1 MMTSYRGVP
10 LGELSPHPYAIA
22 EQAYGAMA
30 TDEAAA
36 SRQAI
41 LISGESGAGK
51 IETAKL
57 VMQYLAARAS
67 GGGAGLGGDGEDGAL
82 VPGAPGARGGG
93 GAPRPGWASAS
104 ASASASAPIEE
115 QVLESN
121 PLLEAFGNAKTVR
134 NDNSSRFGKF
144 VEIAFDRA
152 GRVGGATIATY
163 LLERSRVVAAAP
175 GERSYH
181 IFYQLCAGASP
192 SQRKAWHLPS
202 LKEGPKAFKYLA
214 GTGTFALEDVDDAE
228 GLAATLGAMGVIG
241 LGEEAAE
248 AVLRGVAAVL
258 HLGNIE
264 WAADGEGSKPKD
276 KGSKAALAHAAELL
290 GTEPAALHTA
300 LSTRAIEMTGERIVK
315 PLEPAAATESRD
327 ALAKTLYARLFD
339 WLVTA
344 INRRISSLGG
354 NANGAAG
361 AANGGG
367 AQATRRSIGIL
378 DIYGFECFET
388 NSFEQLC
395 INLAN
400 ERLQQQF
407 NAQVLAG
414 EQAEYAAEGVD
425 WSYIDFVDNQDCLD
439 LLEGCGGG
447 GGGAGGACEGVFPL
461 IDEACRLPRATADD
475 LASALR
481 TRLAAHPRFGAPK
494 RPPTAFAV
502 EHYAGS
508 VVYDPT
514 ALLDKNRDFTVAEHA
529 SLMAASSVPFLAALF
544 APDPEAEE
552 GAAAATAS
560 RGGRSAFK
568 LNSVGAQFRRQLGG
582 LMATL
587 GACQPHYIRCIKP
600 NPGSVPGALAPEHV
614 LEQLRAGGVLEAVR
628 IACAGFPTRKPF
640 RPFVQRY
647 AILVADGRGRY
658 EPLDVEA
665 LDDGAA
671 REATRA
677 VLTCPAANAGGRLEG
692 WQLGRT
698 RVFLRAG
705 QLAAL
710 EGARGR
716 ALTRSAVV
724 IQSAWRGRAARAQ
737 LRQARAAAT
746 AIQARWRGVLGR
758 RAARDAAG
766 AGAALKIQAAWRAHK
781 ARKAFLD
788 HVAHRRATTVQ
799 RYARGWLARARFRRA
814 TDLGKRQAARA
825 AEAARREGAAIKI
838 QARARGVAAR
848 ARAAGLKAEA
858 ARLAELEE
866 GKAFLEAQVAQL
878 RARLA
883 DAEARAG
890 DAEAAAARAAS
901 DAAAARLEASTSRE
915 AGDEGAGPG
924 ALPAAAVAE
933 LEAAQAAASR
943 ALRAEADL
951 LRSQKEAAE
960 EGARRAE
967 AAAAE
972 ARAEAAAAAAAAA
985 AAEAAAASKGA
996 ENARLWEQVRS
1007 AAEEYAAEFEA
1018 KEATIAALGAEA
1030 EASRSVAQAEI
1041 DALRTAMEAEVA
1053 AARAAMHRR
1062 VDEAVAEA
1070 EAKAAG
1076 LRDAR
1081 EKNVHLSAR
1090 VVALNS
1096 RVASLQKAARDAA
1109 GREREL
1115 AAELEALRAA
1125 LAAGAH
1131 HGGPGGGGH
1140 ANGGSGPSSPR
1151 ALAAASPRGGDPW
1164 GALSPDQDG
1173 ALTALVACAVPR
1185 RLPIVNIQHGATPGD
1200 AVGLPFAAWLLGE
1213 CLLTWAGAWRPAE
1226 VDGAA
1231 TRLRDAVLA
1240 AADAEGLGCQA
1251 YWLSATLALGALLKV
1266 RSIGRRDCGGL
1277 FKLGDDMIQF
1287 GGLHALLAGSVAEQL
1302 PVSAAVLLGDDAKRA
1317 ARAAAAA
1324 ARGGDRGRGGGGG
1337 GAHGDAASTPATSAR
1352 SYEDL
1357 MASPWKGLLGGLSNV
1372 LEALRGEGAPPPA
1385 CRAVVHAALRSVDA
1399 ELLNALMLRR
1409 DCCSISA
1416 AKALQAGLADVG
1428 AWVGYVGPEWA
1439 GEPADAAAALAR
1451 SGQAAAYLLHGK
1463 ADCVRRAAKGFDVSP
1478 DLRRACPALTLAQ
1491 VYRLTEHHHDDWI
1504 AGAGGGADTLA
1515 LLRELKAAVDS
1526 AAAGGVGGVGGATP
1540 PRGGGRPRSGG
1551 STPFTSPGSDGA
1563 RTDGASVYDDAE
1575 EGVGGGGAGGLGG
1588 HADEEAL
1595 LLDPHAAFVLPRR
1608 LLTDAA
1614 RHYVQAPRPYH
1625 SAAPGVSLLDRIEAC
1640 CRGSVALPP
1649 TLRGRPDFAFLLGTQ
1664 QQQPQ
1669 GGGRR

>member
-1 MMTSYRGVP
+1 MMASYRGVP

-30 TDEAAA
+30 VDDA
-36 SRQAI
+36 RQAI

-51 IETAKL
+51 TETAKL
-57 VMQYLAARAS
+57 VMQYLAARAGGGGGGG
-67 GGGAGLGGDGEDGAL
+67 GGGAGGDGEDGAL
-82 VPGAPGARGGG
+82 VPGAPGARGGQRRPGAG
-93 GAPRPGWASAS
+93 GA
-104 ASASASAPIEE
+104 APIEE

-144 VEIAFDRA
+144 VEIAFDGG
-152 GRVGGATIATY
+152 GRVAGATIATY
-163 LLERSRVVAAAP
+163 LLERSRVVGAAP

-181 IFYQLCAGASP
+181 IFYQLVAGASP
-192 SQRKAWHLPS
+192 AQRKAWHLPS
-202 LKEGPKAFKYLA
+202 IKEGPKAFRYLA
-214 GTGTFALEDVDDAE
+214 GTGTYTLADVDDGE

-248 AVLRGVAAVL
+248 SVLRGVAAVL

-264 WAADGEGSKPKD
+264 WSADGEGAKPKD
-276 KGSKAALAHAAELL
+276 KGSKAALASAADLL
-290 GTEPAALHTA
+290 GTTPALLQTA
-300 LSTRAIEMTGERIVK
+300 LSTRAIETAGERIVK
-315 PLEPAAATESRD
+315 PLDPVATTESRD

-339 WLVTA
+339 WLVAA
-344 INRRISSLGG
+344 INRRISALGG
-354 NANGAAG
+354 GG
-361 AANGGG
+361 GTGGGG
-367 AQATRRSIGIL
+367 APHQATPSHQTRRSIGIL

-425 WSYIDFVDNQDCLD
+425 WSYVEFVDNQDCLD
-439 LLEGCGGG
+439 LLEGT
-447 GGGAGGACEGVFPL
+447 AGVEGVFPL
-461 IDEACRLPRATADD
+461 IDEACRLPRATFAD
-475 LASALR
+475 LAHTLR
-481 TRLAAHPRFGAPK
+481 TRLAAHPRFAAPK
-494 RPPTAFAV
+494 RPPHAFAV
-502 EHYAGS
+502 DHYAGS

-514 ALLDKNRDFTVAEHA
+514 SLLDKNRDFTVAEHA
-529 SLMAASSVPFLAALF
+529 SLMAGSSVPFLADLF
-544 APDPEAEE
+544 APDPEAE
-552 GAAAATAS
+552 GAAAAATAG

-582 LMATL
+582 LMGTL

-600 NPGSVPGALAPEHV
+600 NPESQPGALAPEHV

-665 LDDGAA
+665 LDDAA
-671 REATRA
+671 AADAARA
-677 VLTCPAANAGGRLEG
+677 VLTCPAANAGGVLDG

-716 ALTRSAVV
+716 ALTRSAIV
-724 IQSAWRGRAARAQ
+724 IQSAWRGRKARAA
-737 LRQARAAAT
+737 LREARAAAT
-746 AIQARWRGVLGR
+746 LIQARWRGVLGR

-766 AGAALKIQAAWRAHK
+766 VGAALKIQAAWRAHK
-781 ARKAFLD
+781 DRKAFLD
-788 HVAHRRATTVQ
+788 HVATRRAVTVQ
-799 RYARGWLARARFRRA
+799 RYTRGWLARSRFRRA

-825 AEAARREGAAIKI
+825 AEASRRDAAAVKI
-838 QARARGVAAR
+838 QALVRGRAVRARVAVAR
-848 ARAAGLKAEA
+848 AEA
-858 ARLAELEE
+858 ARVAELEE

-883 DAEARAG
+883 DAEGRAG
-890 DAEAAAARAAS
+890 VAEAAAARAAS
-901 DAAAARLEASTSRE
+901 EAAAARLEASSSRE
-915 AGDEGAGPG
+915 AAAAAADSGPG
-924 ALPAAAVAE
+924 ALPAAALAE
-933 LEAAQAAASR
+933 LEAAQAAATG
-943 ALRAEADL
+943 ALRDEIEL
-951 LRSQKEAAE
+951 LRSQKEGAE

-967 AAAAE
+967 AVAAE
-972 ARAEAAAAAAAAA
+972 ARAGEAAARAAAEGAAAAGAA
-985 AAEAAAASKGA
+985 ADA
-996 ENARLWEQVRS
+996 ENARLWDQVRS

-1018 KEATIAALGAEA
+1018 KEATIAALGAEG

-1053 AARAAMHRR
+1053 ASRAAMHRR

-1081 EKNVHLSAR
+1081 EKNVHFSAR

-1096 RVASLQKAARDAA
+1096 RVASLQKAAREAA

-1115 AAELEALRAA
+1115 GAELEALRAA
-1125 LAAGAH
+1125 VAAGAH
-1131 HGGPGGGGH
+1131 QHGGGGPGSPRGYANGGASAPASPRSLALTPGGGG
-1140 ANGGSGPSSPR
+1140 
-1151 ALAAASPRGGDPW
+1151 PW
-1164 GALSPDQDG
+1164 GSLTPDQDG
-1173 ALTALVACAVPR
+1173 ALAALVASAVPR
-1185 RLPIVNIQHGATPGD
+1185 RLPIVNIQHGASPAD

-1226 VDGAA
+1226 VDAAA
-1231 TRLRDAVLA
+1231 TALRDAVLA

-1251 YWLSATLALGALLKV
+1251 YWLSSTLALGALLKV

-1287 GGLHALLAGSVAEQL
+1287 GGLHALLARSVAEQL
-1302 PVSAAVLLGDDAKRA
+1302 PVSAAVLLGEDAKRA

-1337 GAHGDAASTPATSAR
+1337 GHADAPAASAR

-1439 GEPADAAAALAR
+1439 GDPADAAAALAR
-1451 SGQAAAYLLHGK
+1451 SGQAAAYLLHSK
-1463 ADCVRRAAKGFDVSP
+1463 ADCVRRAAKGFDVSS

-1515 LLRELKAAVDS
+1515 LLRELKAAVDTA
-1526 AAAGGVGGVGGATP
+1526 AAAGDGGGGGATT
-1540 PRGGGRPRSGG
+1540 PRGGRLRSGG
-1551 STPFTSPGSDGA
+1551 STPFTSPGSEA
-1563 RTDGASVYDDAE
+1563 APDGASVYSDAD
-1575 EGVGGGGAGGLGG
+1575 EGVGTLGSSGGGG

-1649 TLRGRPDFAFLLGTQ
+1649 ALRSRADFAFLLGTLQ
-1664 QQQPQ
+1664 A
-1669 GGGRR
+1669 GRR